1 MNADTPTTIV
11 ATDLD
16 RTLIYSMAAIA
27 STMAP
32 DEIPPLVCVETL
44 DGREQ
49 SFMTERAA
57 RWLRRCR
64 SQALLVPTTTRT
76 LAQFARVQLPGG
88 PTSFAVT
95 SNGGH
100 LLVDGRSD
108 DDWRRRVEQRIA
120 DDGPGLAEVVAQLDR
135 MADGDWVLNRRTA
148 DNLFCYLVVDLLTL
162 PAGFLAEWTTW
173 CSDRCW
179 TVSMQGRKIYALPRG
194 LTKEAALSQVV
205 ERAGGTRLIAAGD
218 GALDAG
224 FLSMAS
230 AAIRP
235 PHGELAETNWQ
246 ATNLTIADT
255 PGVLAGEE
263 ICHWLARS
271 AGEPVGTFS

>member
-1 MNADTPTTIV
+1 MRADTATTIV

-27 STMAP
+27 ATMAP
-32 DEIPPLVCVETL
+32 EEIPPLVCVEIL

-64 SQALLVPTTTRT
+64 SQAVLVPTTTRT

-88 PTSFAVT
+88 HTPYAVT

-108 DDWRRRVEQRIA
+108 DGWRRGVDRRIA
-120 DDGPGLAEVVAQLDR
+120 DDGPGLAEVVDRLDR
-135 MADGDWVLNRRTA
+135 MADGAWVLNRKTA

-162 PAGFLAEWTTW
+162 PAGFLAEWTAW
-173 CSDRCW
+173 CSDRGW
-179 TVSMQGRKIYALPRG
+179 VVSMQGRKIYALPRG
-194 LTKEAALSQVV
+194 LTKQAALREVID
-205 ERAGGTRLIAAGD
+205 RAGADSIVRRRGRRAGRRISFDGHRRDPAA
-218 GALDAG
+218 A
-224 FLSMAS
+224 
-230 AAIRP
+230 
-235 PHGELAETNWQ
+235 W
-246 ATNLTIADT
+246 
-255 PGVLAGEE
+255 
-263 ICHWLARS
+263 
-271 AGEPVGTFS
+271 